1 MCRVLYHSKWVLQDN
16 FENQSGSSYT
26 NRHQKK
32 KESEKSLLSLSKGRQ
47 PGVLSCNVKTY
58 LARDSTALGVGAGVG
73 AGQAAQQSGNASQAC
88 VHSARRPSEHAEGG
102 VK

>member
-1 MCRVLYHSKWVLQDN
+1 M
-16 FENQSGSSYT
+16 
-26 NRHQKK
+26 
-32 KESEKSLLSLSKGRQ
+32 
-47 PGVLSCNVKTY
+47 KTY